1 MKNLIWVAGLIALVI
16 VALSAFFGL
25 KNHTLGAVTSPPS
38 VMDYLQLTQALGFG
52 PLGGAANVNIMGVK
66 AQIPTGPN
74 LITCS
79 LQNPFNATS
88 TVMNAVLNITT
99 GTSSAATFVF
109 ATSTSATATTT
120 KVASYT
126 LAASQQATIGFYGA
140 TTTGEAPSIAP
151 NGYLNIGTDVSSAV
165 GYPYTYVGNCS
176 AIFMQSS

>member
-1 MKNLIWVAGLIALVI
+1 MKNLNWVAGLIVILLVVTI
-16 VALSAFFGL
+16 GFWGL
-25 KNHTLGAVTSPPS
+25 KNHSLGAVTSPPS

-66 AQIPTGPN
+66 AQIPTGPS

-99 GTSSAATFVF
+99 GTSSVATLVF
-109 ATSTSATATTT
+109 ATSTTATATTT
-120 KVASYT
+120 KVATYI
-126 LAASQQATIGFYGA
+126 LGAGQNATIGFYGA

-151 NGYLNIGTDVSSAV
+151 NGYLNVGTDISSAV
-165 GYPYTYVGNCS
+165 AYPYTYAGNCS